1 MFDGSVI
8 TLVVLYLCGFGA
20 YALVHGRVGISFF
33 WLSAAVFLVY
43 ILPKFV
49 IYLMTGDD
57 VFLPGTAVLS
67 QNTANAAVVCI
78 TVFMATILVCYFAA
92 SVVWPE
98 GSACVMMD
106 RPVDPDN
113 AAIVGLWLFV
123 PIFGLSFCAYWIVA
137 EVSFDNL
144 FAKRELILDG
154 ERTVAWALQKIAQVV
169 KAGLYLALLATLT
182 MRDGR
187 YNRHVF
193 LLASLSVLVF
203 LVSSQRSG
211 ILVLALEIALVFQIA
226 GIMKPRHYLLLA
238 GSFVVLNI
246 AILSAR
252 ALDTAQAMYW
262 SDLIYRRYFF
272 DLEKIAALIEYFVS
286 DPLYRFDSLGIL
298 VAGSNGMR
306 PDYATHHFLG
316 EQVFGV
322 ASGVPPSV
330 LGEMIIYGGPISIV
344 PATAALTTIV
354 IWFERRSRATGS
366 PIVQLVLVVVL
377 SKLYFLTLNSDFSSS
392 INRIVLDLALL
403 ATGLAGYALV
413 GGGIGTSAV
422 ARRTAR

>member
-8 TLVVLYLCGFGA
+8 TLVVLYLCAFGA
-20 YALVHGRVGISFF
+20 YTLLHGRVGISFF

-43 ILPKFV
+43 ILPKFGA
-49 IYLMTGDD
+49 YLLTGDD

-78 TVFMATILVCYFAA
+78 TAFMATILVCYFTAVIVLPEGPARVTMNRPLDPDQAA
-92 SVVWPE
+92 SI
-98 GSACVMMD
+98 G
-106 RPVDPDN
+106 
-113 AAIVGLWLFV
+113 IWLFV
-123 PIFGLSFCAYWIVA
+123 PIFGLSFCAYWIA
-137 EVSFDNL
+137 AQVSFDNL

-154 ERTVAWALQKIAQVV
+154 DRTVAWALQKIAQVV

-182 MRDGR
+182 VRDGR
-187 YNRHVF
+187 YNRHVLF
-193 LLASLSVLVF
+193 LGALSVLVYV
-203 LVSSQRSG
+203 VSSQRSG

-226 GIMKPRHYLLLA
+226 GIMKPRHYLILA
-238 GSFVVLNI
+238 GSFVALNI

-262 SDLIYRRYFF
+262 SDMIYRRYFF

-298 VAGSNGMR
+298 VAGSNGIR

-344 PATAALTTIV
+344 PVTAALTAIV
-354 IWFERRSRATGS
+354 IWFERCGRATGN
-366 PIVQLVLVVVL
+366 PIMQLVLVVVL

-403 ATGLAGYALV
+403 GTGLAGYALV
-413 GGGIGTSAV
+413 GGRIDNGTAT
-422 ARRTAR
+422 RRIIQ